1 MTTSTITSKYVEH
14 FLSILIPTC
23 KLGNYWPSRMTIM
36 MRMTSKMIKDIV
48 DNAQPPTTVNL
59 IWSIYKTNII
69 KINST
74 IRCLNIIDLTI
85 TEFDNTN
92 QGEDWRYEKND
103 ADDILTDSA
112 DDILTAGADDILT
125 AGTDDIKS
133 TLLKLS
139 EMISLNK
146 KLTKLDLSSCGLHNN
161 CLKYLKKSF
170 KQLKDLS
177 NINLHDNNLCL
188 SLDFIKI
195 LLSLPKLVSLN
206 LDENTRIWN
215 IDTDDW
221 NLNPEQ
227 TLQLENLSLGFC
239 NIDENADNIFELI
252 RKSPKLRSL
261 DLRENYLDDNSMN
274 QFIESLGQCPNLTD
288 LDISDNRIEDELMK
302 TLLEYLEQHHNLSNL
317 DISGNID
324 WNYDEEYEG
333 YKNFKAYIDSLK
345 STCTITM
352 SYLQENGL

>member
-1 MTTSTITSKYVEH
+1 MTSKYVEH
-14 FLSILIPTC
+14 FLSIVIPTC
-23 KLGNYWPSRMTIM
+23 KLGNYWPSNMTIM

-48 DNAQPPTTVNL
+48 DNFRPPTKVNL

-112 DDILTAGADDILT
+112 DDILTAGADDI
-125 AGTDDIKS
+125 KS

-177 NINLHDNNLCL
+177 NINLHDNNLFL

-221 NLNPEQ
+221 DLNPEQ

-261 DLRENYLDDNSMN
+261 DLRENYLDHNSMN

-302 TLLEYLEQHHNLSNL
+302 TLFEYLEQHHNLSNL

-333 YKNFKAYIDSLK
+333 YEDFKAYIDSLK